1 MVFFSKTPQQSIDHT
16 GLVASINGRMVTVKI
31 QPQASCG
38 ACGAKSIC
46 NMADET
52 GKNVE
57 VLHDDAFSLKPGQE
71 VTISLERSMGY
82 QALLLGYML
91 PLVILVSSLFILVHL
106 LADEGI
112 AAMFSLLILG
122 IYYTILYFF
131 RSKIGSR
138 FVFRIKK

>member
-1 MVFFSKTPQQSIDHT
+1 MT
-16 GLVASINGRMVTVKI
+16 
-31 QPQASCG
+31 
-38 ACGAKSIC
+38 
-46 NMADET
+46 DET
-52 GKNVE
+52 GKIVE
-57 VLHDDAFSLKPGQE
+57 VLHNDAVSLKPGQE

-91 PLVILVSSLFILVHL
+91 PLVILVSSLFLLVHL

-112 AAMFSLLILG
+112 AAMISLLILG